1 MDNASFYYLERIQAL
16 FNAFSVKLV
25 YLPTYLPNLNL
36 IKEFFRE
43 LKAFI

>member
-1 MDNASFYYLERIQAL
+1 MQAL
-16 FNAFSVKLV
+16 FNAFGVKLI

-36 IKEFFRE
+36 IEEFFGE

>member
-1 MDNASFYYLERIQAL
+1 VFPIRLCYT
-16 FNAFSVKLV
+16 FSVKLV
-25 YLPTYLPNLNL
+25 FLPLYLPNLNL